1 MLSCFN
7 LTRVGFDQ
15 SINLNDVF
23 EFENNYWIIRCI
35 SKSEIKTRIVKGFN
49 GLYGRQADVI
59 IAIVAAQKVGTCNN
73 SNLLQTTESLI
84 YTKKIDG
91 KFAEEEI
98 TQIGELMPTKDIIYV
113 LKEIENIKYSF
124 VDIRISFLGTSI
136 TEIPIVK
143 SKELVKNKKLN
154 ELGWKIGKN

>member
-1 MLSCFN
+1 MLDCFK
-7 LTRVGFDQ
+7 LTRIGFDK

-49 GLYGRQADVI
+49 GSYGRQADVI

-73 SNLLQTTESLI
+73 SNILKTIESLI

-91 KFAEEEI
+91 RFEEEEI
-98 TQIGELMPTKDIIYV
+98 IQIGELMPSKGKHKVYV
-113 LKEIENIKYSF
+113 LK
-124 VDIRISFLGTSI
+124 
-136 TEIPIVK
+136 
-143 SKELVKNKKLN
+143 
-154 ELGWKIGKN
+154 